1 LEFKLPYGLRDNEL
15 LTIEEVES
23 GLSCDCVCPAC
34 KKQLIARKGE
44 VKAHHFAHYKS
55 EDCLSGLETALH
67 KLSKEIISK
76 SKTFT
81 TPILNYPNTHYE
93 IFDETEI
100 LIENVRLETKVGEF
114 IPDIVIETKGKKLLI
129 EIVVSNTVSWQKLQ
143 RIKAE
148 NLPTIEI
155 YAKYLIER
163 LYTNKDFGLKDNL
176 FQTELIS
183 GTKYKRWL
191 HNPKISKIKQNLK
204 DNYAEQKKVKSFKTE
219 EIGYYN
225 YVEDCP
231 LEKKTWK
238 SGKNKGKPYASIDYD
253 CSSCDYC
260 IGIDHK
266 QIPHKRLDFYEY
278 SIPQMVYCL
287 GYLKNDFRQLIKEL
301 K

>member
-1 LEFKLPYGLRDNEL
+1 MEFKLPYGLRDNEL

-23 GLSCDCVCPAC
+23 GLGCNCVCPAC
-34 KKQLIARKGE
+34 EKQLIARKGD

-76 SKTFT
+76 SKIFT
-81 TPILNYPNTHYE
+81 TPILYYPNTHFE
-93 IFDETEI
+93 IFEEI
-100 LIENVRLETKVGEF
+100 EIPIDNVILEKKVGEF

-129 EIVVSNTVSWQKLQ
+129 EIVVSNSVSWQKLQ
-143 RIKAE
+143 RIKSE

-155 YAKYLIER
+155 YAKHLLER
-163 LYTNKDFGLKDNL
+163 LYLHKDFGLQDNL
-176 FQTELIS
+176 FETELIS

-204 DNYAEQKKVKSFKTE
+204 DNYAEIKKVKSFKSE

-225 YVEDCP
+225 FVEDCP
-231 LEKKTWK
+231 LKKKIWK
-238 SGKNKGKPYASIDYD
+238 SGKNIGKPYASIDYD
-253 CSSCDYC
+253 CNACEYC
-260 IGIDHK
+260 ISIDYKH
-266 QIPHKRLDFYEY
+266 IPHKKLEFYEY
-278 SIPQMVYCL
+278 SIPQTVNCL
-287 GYLKNDFRQLIKEL
+287 GYMKDDFRQLVKQL

>member
-1 LEFKLPYGLRDNEL
+1 MEFKLPYGLRDNEL

-55 EDCLSGLETALH
+55 EDCQSGLETALH
-67 KLSKEIISK
+67 QLSKEIISK

-93 IFDETEI
+93 IFYETEI
-100 LIENVRLETKVGEF
+100 LIENVRLETKVGEI

-129 EIVVSNTVSWQKLQ
+129 EIVVSNPVSWQKLQ

-163 LYTNKDFGLKDNL
+163 IYTNKDFGLKDNL

-183 GTKYKRWL
+183 GTKYKRWI

-204 DNYAEQKKVKSFKTE
+204 DNYAELKKVKSFKTE

-238 SGKNKGKPYASIDYD
+238 SGKNAGKPYASIDYD
-253 CSSCDYC
+253 CNSCDYC
-260 IGIDHK
+260 IAIDHK

>member
-15 LTIEEVES
+15 FTIDQVER
-23 GLSCDCVCPAC
+23 GLACDCVCPAC

-44 VKAHHFAHYKS
+44 INAYHFAHYKS

-67 KLSKEIISK
+67 KLSKEIIST
-76 SKTFT
+76 SKIFK
-81 TPILNYPNTHYE
+81 TPILNYPNTHYI

-100 LIENVRLETKVGEF
+100 TIENVRLETKIGEF
-114 IPDIVIETKGKKLLI
+114 IPDIIIETKGKKLLI
-129 EIVVSNTVSWQKLQ
+129 EIVVSNAVSFQKLQ

-155 YAKYLIER
+155 YAKHLLER
-163 LYTNKDFGLKDNL
+163 LFTQRDFGLKDNL
-176 FQTELIS
+176 FLTELVS

-191 HNPKISKIKQNLK
+191 HNPKIDIIKQTLK
-204 DNYAEQKKVKSFKTE
+204 DNYAELKKVKSFKTE

-238 SGKNKGKPYASIDYD
+238 SGKNLGKPYASIDYD
-253 CSSCDYC
+253 CNSCDFCVY
-260 IGIDHK
+260 IDHK
-266 QIPHKRLDFYEY
+266 QIPHKRIDNYEY
-278 SIPQMVYCL
+278 SIPQVVYCL
-287 GYLKNDFRQLIKEL
+287 GYLKNNLHQLIKEL